1 MKHPVPIGD
10 LSRYQWQITD
20 EGWRAILKARE
31 ELLAERRTARGQQR
45 QAQAGKE
52 EARKKEEGVITN
64 SLPLVI
70 YSQHIDSL
78 FDVSS
83 LER

>member
-10 LSRYQWQITD
+10 LSRYQWTITE

-52 EARKKEEGVITN
+52 EARKKEASPDGPSPGRLRSGVAN
-64 SLPLVI
+64 GGRVC
-70 YSQHIDSL
+70 H
-78 FDVSS
+78 
-83 LER
+83 RKG